1 MYWWVPIYG
10 QYLAVCKIVEENSGK
25 ARAASRDMARHE
37 RDVEEAEREIE
48 RTNSGIRQESC
59 KLMMASMFS

>member
-1 MYWWVPIYG
+1 MPIYG
-10 QYLAVCKIVEENSGK
+10 QYLAVRKIVEENNGK

-37 RDVEEAEREIE
+37 RDAEEAKREIE
-48 RTNSGIRQESC
+48 QTNSGIRQVSC